1 MVKVLNLIHLL
12 LVLCL
17 DQPIVINAIAILIED
32 ALMMLSVVPYQ
43 PFDRMMQNSKVIQNI
58 KSTNN

>member
-17 DQPIVINAIAILIED
+17 DQPIVINAIAILIRGCSNDVKRSALSAIWPND
-32 ALMMLSVVPYQ
+32 AKLKGDTKY
-43 PFDRMMQNSKVIQNI
+43 KIY
-58 KSTNN
+58 

>member
-17 DQPIVINAIAILIED
+17 DQPIVINAIAIILIKD

-43 PFDRMMQNSKVIQNI
+43 PFDQ
-58 KSTNN
+58 